1 MYSSSG
7 LQDAGQWALTV
18 GLGTLVPGFALFK
31 LFTVTGAVEAE
42 RGAEEELARH
52 RRHQE
57 VIKGRGLCP
66 LLTGTW
72 LRGAVEPEELEW
84 KPHPVV
90 CAVGWH
96 HHP

>member
-1 MYSSSG
+1 MRRTVMRFAQRTSQRHDERMYSSSG
-7 LQDAGQWALTV
+7 LQDAAQWALTV

-57 VIKGRGLCP
+57 AHAVQAPPGRHEVKSS
-66 LLTGTW
+66 LT
-72 LRGAVEPEELEW
+72 V
-84 KPHPVV
+84 
-90 CAVGWH
+90 
-96 HHP
+96 